1 MEVHCTSCGED
12 NERAADRDGRNPS
25 LFRNV
30 RPESAWDSNLFEK
43 TDYLSR
49 RAGSD
54 PTKLLPARVF
64 NPCGR
69 SSRGDPSSFPLIKT
83 DAAGALRQSLKTRR
97 SPNGVMIVVISA
109 ISTTEE

>member
-54 PTKLLPARVF
+54 PTKLLQARVF
-64 NPCGR
+64 IPCSR
-69 SSRGDPSSFPLIKT
+69 SSRGDP
-83 DAAGALRQSLKTRR
+83 QSCVLTKSDGSRRTR
-97 SPNGVMIVVISA
+97 SVSEN
-109 ISTTEE
+109 STET